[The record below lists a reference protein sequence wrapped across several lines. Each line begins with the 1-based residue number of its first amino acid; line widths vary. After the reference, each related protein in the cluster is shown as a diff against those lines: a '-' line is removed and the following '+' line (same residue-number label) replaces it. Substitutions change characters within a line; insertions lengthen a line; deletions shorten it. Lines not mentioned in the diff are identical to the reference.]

1 MPAQLACHFGISS
14 ADTRNC
20 GRPWWELNE
29 DKNTE
34 VQNVKLFLWHH
45 HHYFVPL
52 SVWSTAARVLINFYL
67 GSATL
72 TSTTLWNELCSS
84 LWELEQWLLSRRVSI
99 SRVCAEIEREADEQH
114 ERNCLIFIQCYFG
127 QILELFEMTQWA
139 LNGFHRP
146 PGRKTFPDHKRL
158 NHWYT

>member
-14 ADTRNC
+14 ADTGNR
-20 GRPWWELNE
+20 GEPWWELDE

-45 HHYFVPL
+45 RHYFVLL

-67 GSATL
+67 RSATL
-72 TSTTLWNELCSS
+72 TSTTLWNELRSS
-84 LWELEQWLLSRRVSI
+84 LWELEQRLLSRRATI
-99 SRVCAEIEREADEQH
+99 SRVCVEKEREADEQH
-114 ERNCLIFIQCYFG
+114 ERNCLIFIQRYFG

-158 NHWYT
+158 NHWCT